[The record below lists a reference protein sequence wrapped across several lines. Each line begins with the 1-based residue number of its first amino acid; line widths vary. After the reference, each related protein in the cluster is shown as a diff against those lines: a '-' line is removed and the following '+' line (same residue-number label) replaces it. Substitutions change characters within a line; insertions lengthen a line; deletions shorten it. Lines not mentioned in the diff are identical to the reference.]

1 MKIGEFLKR
10 ARQQLVTCL
19 PDSSLA
25 ALARLMYSHS
35 IGAMPVCEE
44 GNRMIGIV
52 SERDLVRVFARTDWS
67 ELQYLRARDIMTTRV
82 ISCGPED
89 TMRTAQDLMRT
100 NHFRHLPVVQD
111 GRVQGMLSLRDTLA
125 LRLQESEDEMKF
137 LRDAVVAARQH
148 ERR

>member
-10 ARQQLVTCL
+10 SRQQLVTCL

-25 ALARLMYSHS
+25 AIAKLMYAHG

-44 GNRMIGIV
+44 G
-52 SERDLVRVFARTDWS
+52 
-67 ELQYLRARDIMTTRV
+67 
-82 ISCGPED
+82 SCGPED

-100 NHFRHLPVVQD
+100 NHFRHLPVIQD

-125 LRLQESEDEMKF
+125 LRLQESEDEMNL

-148 ERR
+148 

>member
-10 ARQQLVTCL
+10 SRQQLVTCL
-19 PDSSLA
+19 PDNSLA
-25 ALARLMYSHS
+25 AVAKLMYAHG
-35 IGAMPVCEE
+35 IGALPVCEE
-44 GNRMIGIV
+44 SNRMIGIV

-125 LRLQESEDEMKF
+125 LRLQESEDEMNL

-148 ERR
+148 

>member
-10 ARQQLVTCL
+10 SRQQLVTCL

-25 ALARLMYSHS
+25 ALAKLMYAHG

-82 ISCGPED
+82 ISCKPED

-100 NHFRHLPVVQD
+100 NHFRHLPVVQE

-125 LRLQESEDEMKF
+125 LRLQESEDEMNL
-137 LRDAVVAARQH
+137 LRDVVAARQH
-148 ERR
+148 

>member
-10 ARQQLVTCL
+10 SRQQLVTCL

-25 ALARLMYSHS
+25 AVAKLMYAHG

-82 ISCGPED
+82 ISCKPED

-125 LRLQESEDEMKF
+125 LRLQESEDEMNL
-137 LRDAVVAARQH
+137 LRDVVAARQH
-148 ERR
+148 

>member
-10 ARQQLVTCL
+10 SRQQLVTCL
-19 PDSSLA
+19 PDNSLA
-25 ALARLMYSHS
+25 AIAKLMYAHG

-44 GNRMIGIV
+44 GNRMTGIV

-100 NHFRHLPVVQD
+100 NHFRHLPVAHD

-125 LRLQESEDEMKF
+125 LRLQESEDEMNL

-148 ERR
+148 

>member
-10 ARQQLVTCL
+10 SRQQLVTCL
-19 PDSSLA
+19 PDNSLA
-25 ALARLMYSHS
+25 AVAKRLYSHG

-52 SERDLVRVFARTDWS
+52 SERDLVRVFARADWS

-89 TMRTAQDLMRT
+89 TMRIAQDLMRT
-100 NHFRHLPVVQD
+100 NHFRHLPVILD

-125 LRLQESEDEMKF
+125 LRLQESEDEMNL
-137 LRDAVVAARQH
+137 LRDVVAARQH
-148 ERR
+148 

>member
-10 ARQQLVTCL
+10 SRQQLVTCL
-19 PDSSLA
+19 PDNSLA
-25 ALARLMYSHS
+25 AVAKLMYAHG
-35 IGAMPVCEE
+35 IGALPVCEE
-44 GNRMIGIV
+44 SNRMIGIV

-82 ISCGPED
+82 IRCGPED

-111 GRVQGMLSLRDTLA
+111 RRGQCRLA
-125 LRLQESEDEMKF
+125 VS
-137 LRDAVVAARQH
+137 DALAV
-148 ERR
+148 RREEPV